1 MKPSINLFMLG
12 GKVTFLTFKKTRTDE
27 EMVVMGLSVPKRQW
41 QIGRDAKSSTTQ
53 CAISGFKEIVAYIK
67 QHLQK
72 GDIINVT
79 GEISS
84 SAVRSSG
91 KEKVFGMRVWLV
103 ARTIQ
108 PLFKG
113 DGATPH
119 PAEPWIG
126 AYNRLN
132 APQSADTNP
141 LLADDFS

>member
-12 GKVTFLTFKKTRTDE
+12 GKVTFLTFKETKTKE
-27 EMVVMGLSVPKRQW
+27 EMVVMGLSVPKRRW
-41 QIGRDAKSSTTQ
+41 QIRRDARASTVQ
-53 CAISGFKEIVAYIK
+53 VAISGFKEIVPYIK
-67 QHLQK
+67 RHLEK
-72 GDIINVT
+72 GDIIEVT

-103 ARTIQ
+103 ARTIR
-108 PLFKG
+108 PLFR
-113 DGATPH
+113 GAAEPH

-132 APQSADTNP
+132 EPQTADSDP
-141 LLADDFS
+141 LLADDLS